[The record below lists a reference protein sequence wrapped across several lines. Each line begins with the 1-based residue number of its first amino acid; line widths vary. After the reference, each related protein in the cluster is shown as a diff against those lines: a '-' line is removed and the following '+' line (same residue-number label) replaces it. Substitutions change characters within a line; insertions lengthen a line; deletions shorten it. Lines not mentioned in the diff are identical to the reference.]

1 MNQTKFA
8 IVAVLLSSTIL
19 SSPLCAQ
26 FGGGGG
32 NNGGFGGFGGA
43 GGIVIDAEGIVKT
56 SPPKRISK
64 TALKRL
70 QQEFSK
76 EHLSAEVLQQST
88 ARTLSLK
95 QLDQAVKQALDS
107 GEPFPAS
114 LRFLAGL
121 QRIDYFV
128 IDRERNDLF
137 IVGPAEGFGPGPIGR
152 IVGTTTGRPPMQLD
166 DLVVALRSTFGG
178 QRAMGVS
185 IDPTKENMSKLQNYI
200 RQNSNATT
208 SSRAQKRFQMMG
220 RILDKQVISFWGIPE
235 DSHFAS
241 ILLEA
246 DLRMKGIALGT
257 DNPGVRGI
265 RSHLSLLR
273 PQGNSL
279 QRWWFT
285 SFYEPIGTNEDRTVF
300 EIKGQRAQVMAQEE
314 QSGPDGEREDSA
326 FTRLSTQKFA
336 QLFTEH
342 FEDLARVNP
351 AFAELQ
357 SLYDL
362 SLVSVLM
369 RNESRQGNQKVDLET
384 LLNDDRL
391 PLGSYPVP
399 KFVPSKSTFRKSSR
413 GMLIGLIGGVTIDVN
428 RAVNNI
434 ETRPGLGGKKFQ
446 QSSLAPGWWNAG
458 SLTTKDSAIE
468 SRPPRN

>member
-1 MNQTKFA
+1 MNQQKFVF
-8 IVAVLLSSTIL
+8 VAVLLSFSMV
-19 SSPLCAQ
+19 SSSLCAQ
-26 FGGGGG
+26 FNGGG

-43 GGIVIDAEGIVKT
+43 GGILIDAEGVVKT

-70 QQEFSK
+70 QQKFAE
-76 EHLSAEVLQQST
+76 EQLSAEVIEQT
-88 ARTLSLK
+88 TTRTLSLK
-95 QLDQAVKQALDS
+95 QLDEAVKQALDS
-107 GEPFPAS
+107 GEPFPTS

-128 IDRERNDLF
+128 IDRERNELF
-137 IVGPAEGFGPGPIGR
+137 IVGPAEGFGPGPSGR

-166 DLVVALRSTFGG
+166 DLIVALRSTFGG

-200 RQNSNATT
+200 RKNSNATT
-208 SSRAQKRFQMMG
+208 TSRAQKRFQMMG
-220 RILDKQVISFWGIPE
+220 RILEKQIISFWGIPE
-235 DSHFAS
+235 NSHFALV
-241 ILLEA
+241 LLEA

-257 DNPGVRGI
+257 ENPGVRGI

-285 SFYEPIGTNEDRTVF
+285 SFYEPIGTNQDRTIF

-314 QSGPDGEREDSA
+314 QSGPDGERQDSA

-336 QLFTEH
+336 QFFTEH
-342 FEDLARVNP
+342 FEELARVNP

-362 SLVSVLM
+362 SLVSVLI
-369 RNESRQGNQKVDLET
+369 QKEWPLTNRKIGLET
-384 LLNDDRL
+384 LLSDDRL
-391 PLGSYPVP
+391 PLETYPVP

-413 GMLIGLIGGVTIDVN
+413 GMLIGLIGGVTINMN

-434 ETRPGLGGKKFQ
+434 ETRPGLSGDKFQ

-458 SLTTKDSAIE
+458 SPAAEDSAIE
-468 SRPPRN
+468 SPPSRN